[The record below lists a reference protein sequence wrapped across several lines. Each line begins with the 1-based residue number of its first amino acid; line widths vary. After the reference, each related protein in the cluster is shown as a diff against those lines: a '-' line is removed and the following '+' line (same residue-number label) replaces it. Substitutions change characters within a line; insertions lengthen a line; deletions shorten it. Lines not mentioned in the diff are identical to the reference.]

1 MRQSTVKKE
10 KEASSPGEQ
19 FDRLLKEEIQSTRT
33 SWTDFRR
40 AWKKDRRFYGW
51 GRDDKEREKRFR
63 GFLKE
68 LGERKR
74 LRSLSH

>member
-10 KEASSPGEQ
+10 KEVSSPGEQ
-19 FDRLLKEEIQSTRT
+19 FDRLLKEEIKSTRT
-33 SWTDFRR
+33 SWTEFRR

-51 GRDDKEREKRFR
+51 GRDDKERETRFR

-68 LGERKR
+68 LGERKC

>member
-1 MRQSTVKKE
+1 ME
-10 KEASSPGEQ
+10 KEASSPGEL
-19 FDRLLKEEIQSTRT
+19 FDRLLKEEVTSTRA

-51 GRDDKEREKRFR
+51 GRDDKEREKRFK

-68 LGERKR
+68 LGERQ
-74 LRSLSH
+74 